1 MFFTA
6 LSPAIRFLG
15 RKTDG
20 SEGKLRN
27 FDVLD
32 DTGSIRVTVWGNDTE
47 LPINKG
53 DVVKI
58 IGGEVRFDDYTS
70 SGYSMN
76 TGFNTQITINPDNLS
91 IEEKDLFDKLKEQLR
106 PITIGQIAEMD
117 DDGLEVDV
125 VGRILS
131 INDENQFQRDDGS
144 VGIVRSAVSVDR
156 KSVV

>member
-1 MFFTA
+1 M
-6 LSPAIRFLG
+6 
-15 RKTDG
+15 
-20 SEGKLRN
+20 
-27 FDVLD
+27 
-32 DTGSIRVTVWGNDTE
+32 
-47 LPINKG
+47 
-53 DVVKI
+53 KI

-144 VGIVRSAVSVDR
+144 VGIVRSAVFADETGKV
-156 KSVV
+156 